1 MDPAGERILRKLAS
15 PRQRLRRIFDSL
27 IGPEG
32 GGGCS
37 AIRAGAAT
45 QEAQVRDSQYFD
57 YKISVLCPI
66 PASGYA
72 WFTKYFN

>member
-1 MDPAGERILRKLAS
+1 MDPEGERILRELAWL
-15 PRQRLRRIFDSL
+15 RQRLRRIFDSL
-27 IGPEG
+27 TRREG
-32 GGGCS
+32 KRRRS
-37 AIRAGAAT
+37 AIRAWAAT
-45 QEAQVRDSQYFD
+45 QEAQGRDSQYFD